1 METENDDK
9 KVVATLIA
17 TLIKSSAKFE
27 HYSCSYNGLCFE
39 CRKNKITGE
48 TKFLMNWDLVN
59 SGLLQFQESAIS
71 CQRSKYIGKWIKI
84 DGIIK
89 WQQK

>member
-1 METENDDK
+1 METDNDDR
-9 KVVATLIA
+9 KVVATLIR
-17 TLIKSSAKFE
+17 TTAKFE
-27 HYSCSYNGLCFE
+27 HYSCSYNGLHFE

-48 TKFLMNWDLVN
+48 TKFLMSWELVN
-59 SGLLQFQESAIS
+59 SGLLHFQESAIS

>member
-1 METENDDK
+1 METENNVK
-9 KVVATLIA
+9 KVVATLI
-17 TLIKSSAKFE
+17 KSSTKFE
-27 HYSCSYNGLCFE
+27 HYSCSYNGLHFE

-59 SGLLQFQESAIS
+59 SGLLRFQESAIS
-71 CQRSKYIGKWIKI
+71 CQMSKYIGKWLKI

>member
-9 KVVATLIA
+9 KVVA

-27 HYSCSYNGLCFE
+27 HYSCSYNGFRFE